1 MITGIRFR
9 ADGEK
14 VVLQVEYRE
23 PRRYTPYESD
33 SVWRDAKVEDL
44 LEVSTFCRTELSS
57 QVEHINQRL
66 NDMNYSLNGFL
77 MATQKQEA
85 TNE

>member
-9 ADGEK
+9 AEGEK
-14 VVLQVEYRE
+14 VVLQVESQE
-23 PRRYTPYESD
+23 PRRYAPYESYAA
-33 SVWRDAKVEDL
+33 WRDATVEDL

-57 QVEHINQRL
+57 QVERINQRL
-66 NDMNYSLNGFL
+66 NDMNYSMHGFL
-77 MATQKQEA
+77 MATHKPET